1 MQLMQVICFSNS
13 LATFEDSLDKLYLAI
28 AYANCR
34 MVHKVSSQQDW
45 VKGLN
50 FHVEEQAEPHV
61 KDAGFLHQNS
71 LKAK

>member
-1 MQLMQVICFSNS
+1 
-13 LATFEDSLDKLYLAI
+13 
-28 AYANCR
+28 